1 MGPGDRQK
9 CGRCRRVLD
18 FEDIWAFTDG
28 VPFCSPKC
36 YMKQIKET
44 QPANYE
50 RLSLVLG
57 AVD

>member
-9 CGRCRRVLD
+9 CGKCRRVLD
-18 FEDIWAFTDG
+18 FEEVWALRDG

-36 YMKQIKET
+36 YMKAVKEID
-44 QPANYE
+44 PENYA

-57 AVD
+57 AVE